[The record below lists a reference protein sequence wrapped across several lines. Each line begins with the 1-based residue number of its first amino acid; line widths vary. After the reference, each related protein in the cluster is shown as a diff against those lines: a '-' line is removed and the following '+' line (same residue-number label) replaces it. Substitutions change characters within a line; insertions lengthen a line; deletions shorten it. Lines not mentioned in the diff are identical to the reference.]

1 MCYSRAGW
9 ELFPPS
15 KKTPPARYAGGRRRY
30 TVNQSIRYAIN
41 YVNLGYRVL
50 PLAPGEKRP
59 HGALVPNG
67 LREASLEAVTLEA
80 WWRACPRCGV
90 GILAPESV
98 LVLDFDDPTAWERLK
113 KEYPALGDAPRQRTP
128 KGYHLFLR
136 LPQGARLSATT
147 RALEGVDLRGMGRA
161 YIVAA
166 PTRLADG
173 RTYTW
178 EVPLVRPEGLPQ
190 IPEDL
195 LLRLLPPPP
204 APREVVVEAGSSPR
218 RLRALLE
225 AYAARVA
232 SAPVGMRHNTLIRYA
247 VAAGGLVPHGLDP
260 REAEE
265 TLVGAAMQAGLPE
278 REARDAARW
287 GLEAG
292 VKSPLDLGD
301 SDARGAL
308 LKNPFLPSWTAKT
321 FWSGGAPKTPKSPGH
336 LGAPAPF
343 RSRGVL
349 QNPGPSSSQKPDLG
363 VLEHESKKPR
373 LRFPKPRLRG
383 RR

>member
-1 MCYSRAGW
+1 MDRNALKNGKIPQPRTDTATAAIGY
-9 ELFPPS
+9 
-15 KKTPPARYAGGRRRY
+15 AR
-30 TVNQSIRYAIN
+30 
-41 YVNLGYRVL
+41 LGYPVL

-59 HGALVPNG
+59 HGGLVPHG
-67 LREASLEAVTLEA
+67 LREASQDLKVIRA
-80 WWRACPRCGV
+80 WWRSCPECGV
-90 GILAPESV
+90 GIVAPEEA
-98 LVLDFDDPTAWERLK
+98 LVLDVDDPGVGDALRS
-113 KEYPALGDAPRQRTP
+113 EYPALEAAPRQRTAS
-128 KGYHLFLR
+128 GGCHVFLR
-136 LPQGARLSATT
+136 LPQGVRLSATT

-161 YIVAA
+161 YVVAS

-178 EVPLVRPEGLPQ
+178 EVPLVPPARLPL

-204 APREVVVEAGSSPR
+204 PPREVVVEVGASSPR
-218 RLRALLE
+218 RLQALLE
-225 AYAARVA
+225 AYAAAVA
-232 SAPVGMRHNTLIRYA
+232 SAPVGTRHNTLIRYA
-247 VAAGGLVPHGLDP
+247 VATGGLLPYGLDP

-265 TLVGAAMQAGLPE
+265 VLVAAAMRAGLPE
-278 REARDAARW
+278 REARDAVQW

-292 VKSPLDLGD
+292 VKAPLDLGD

-343 RSRGVL
+343 RSGGVL

-373 LRFPKPRLRG
+373 LRFPKPRLGG

>member
-1 MCYSRAGW
+1 MR
-9 ELFPPS
+9 LFPQ
-15 KKTPPARYAGGRRRY
+15 KTPYIFARAYSY
-30 TVNQSIRYAIN
+30 
-41 YVNLGYRVL
+41 LGYRVL

-59 HGALVPNG
+59 HSGLVPHG
-67 LREASLEAVTLEA
+67 LKEASRDVATLEA

-90 GILAPESV
+90 GILAPEGV
-98 LVLDFDDPTAWERLK
+98 LVLDFDDPKAWE
-113 KEYPALGDAPRQRTP
+113 ALRWEFLALEAAPRQRTP
-128 KGYHLFLR
+128 KGGYHLFLR
-136 LPQGARLSATT
+136 LPDGVRLSATT

-161 YIVAA
+161 YVVAA

-204 APREVVVEAGSSPR
+204 PPREVVVEVGASSPR
-218 RLRALLE
+218 RLQALLE
-225 AYAARVA
+225 AYAAAVA
-232 SAPVGMRHNTLIRYA
+232 RAPEGTRHNTLVRYA
-247 VAAGGLVPHGLDP
+247 VATGGLIPHGLDP

-265 TLVGAAMQAGLPE
+265 VLVGAALEAGLPE

-292 VKSPLDLGD
+292 AKSPLDLGD
-301 SDARGAL
+301 SDARGTL
-308 LKNPFLPSWTAKT
+308 LKNPFLPSWTAKP

-349 QNPGPSSSQKPDLG
+349 LNPGPSSSQKPDLG
-363 VLEHESKKPR
+363 VLEHKGKRPG
-373 LRFPKPRLRG
+373 LRFPKPRLGG

>member
-1 MCYSRAGW
+1 VS
-9 ELFPPS
+9 
-15 KKTPPARYAGGRRRY
+15 
-30 TVNQSIRYAIN
+30 QSIRYAIS

-59 HGALVPNG
+59 HGGLVPHG
-67 LREASLEAVTLEA
+67 LREASQDLEVIRA
-80 WWRACPRCGV
+80 WWRSCPECGV
-90 GILAPESV
+90 GIVAPEEV
-98 LVLDFDDPTAWERLK
+98 LVLDVDDPGVWGKLK
-113 KEYPALGDAPRQRTP
+113 GDYPTLEAAPRQRTP
-128 KGYHLFLR
+128 KGGVHVFLR
-136 LPQGARLSATT
+136 LPEGVRLSATT

-161 YIVAA
+161 YVVAS
-166 PTRLADG
+166 PTQLADG
-173 RTYTW
+173 RGYVW
-178 EVPLVRPEGLPQ
+178 ELRLVPPAKLPLIPEGL
-190 IPEDL
+190 L
-195 LLRLLPPPP
+195 LKLLPPPP
-204 APREVVVEAGSSPR
+204 PPPREVVVEAGSSPR

-225 AYAARVA
+225 TYATAVA
-232 SAPVGMRHNTLIRYA
+232 SAREGTRHNTLIRYA
-247 VAAGGLVPHGLDP
+247 VATGGLIPHGLDP

-265 TLVGAAMQAGLPE
+265 TLVAAAMRAGLPE
-278 REARDAARW
+278 REAREAVRW

-301 SDARGAL
+301 SDARGTL

-343 RSRGVL
+343 RSGGVL

-363 VLEHESKKPR
+363 VWECGSEEPR
-373 LRFPKPRLRG
+373 LRFPKPRLGG

>member
-1 MCYSRAGW
+1 MDRNAQ
-9 ELFPPS
+9 
-15 KKTPPARYAGGRRRY
+15 KKGKLPQKPGTDTAIAAIGYAR
-30 TVNQSIRYAIN
+30 
-41 YVNLGYRVL
+41 LGYPAL

-59 HGALVPNG
+59 HPVLAPHG
-67 LREASLEAVTLEA
+67 LKGASLEVATIEA
-80 WWRACPRCGV
+80 WWRVCPQCGV
-90 GILAPESV
+90 GVLPPESV
-98 LVLDFDDPTAWERLK
+98 LVLDVDEPGVGDALRSD
-113 KEYPALGDAPRQRTP
+113 YPALEAAPRQRTP
-128 KGYHLFLR
+128 KGGAHLFLR
-136 LPQGARLSATT
+136 LPEGVRLSATT

-161 YIVAA
+161 YVVAA

-178 EVPLVRPEGLPQ
+178 EVPLVRPEALPL
-190 IPEDL
+190 IPEAL
-195 LLRLLPPPP
+195 LLKLLPPPP
-204 APREVVVEAGSSPR
+204 PPREVVVEVGSSPR

-225 AYAARVA
+225 AYADRVA
-232 SAPVGMRHNTLIRYA
+232 AAPEGTRHNTLIRYA
-247 VAAGGLVPHGLDP
+247 VATGGLIPHGLDP

-278 REARDAARW
+278 REAREAVRW

-301 SDARGAL
+301 SDARGTL

-343 RSRGVL
+343 RSGGVL

-373 LRFPKPRLRG
+373 LRFPKPRLGG